1 MKNRWTVLSLVVV
14 VGVIVD
20 QVTKQIA
27 DAKLKTA
34 GIVEVIPGFFQL
46 RYARNRGAFF
56 SLGESMSEGVRRTFF
71 IVATF
76 LAIGLITQLFRK
88 ATDEQRALRW
98 ALMLLLAGA
107 FGNLIDRAM
116 YGEVIDFLHLHI
128 GEIFHWA
135 TFNFADIYI
144 AFGFGLLIVDMFSA
158 RKPSAKAKE
167 KSAA

>member
-1 MKNRWTVLSLVVV
+1 MKNRWTILSLVVV

-27 DAKLKTA
+27 EQKLRA
-34 GIVEVIPGFFQL
+34 RGIVEVIPGFFQL

-56 SLGESMSEGVRRTFF
+56 SLGESMSEGIRRTFF
-71 IVATF
+71 IIATF

-88 ATDEQRALRW
+88 ATEEQKALRW

-107 FGNLIDRAM
+107 FGNLIDRARS
-116 YGEVIDFLHLHI
+116 GEVVDFLHLHI

-144 AFGFGLLIVDMFSA
+144 AFGFGFLIVDMFST
-158 RKPSAKAKE
+158 RKKPTKEKAKAD
-167 KSAA
+167 A